1 MCSNVP
7 CTDMCVPVI
16 IIILVYIRKIH
27 KNKPFDEVKTVR
39 CKIMVKI
46 FVSVEVRKHL
56 YIVILYHML
65 IKYVCAVSIECHV
78 Q

>member
-1 MCSNVP
+1 MCTCDNNNTSKNP
-7 CTDMCVPVI
+7 P
-16 IIILVYIRKIH
+16 
-27 KNKPFDEVKTVR
+27 NKPFDEVKTVR
-39 CKIMVKI
+39 CKVMVKI
-46 FVSVEVRKHL
+46 FVSIEVRKHL